1 MGHNITI
8 LKNWSQ
14 NWITNLEKNHS
25 YWIWSF
31 YHNWNTVYK
40 FGPFW
45 PNFKFMTAHG
55 LLKFQI
61 LEKWRTIEFFTW
73 KIYVVPNLGLFIVV
87 WSRYVALKLL
97 WRIWESDVKKGPSF
111 HTFRQIFYK
120 RFKILVL
127 SYNLFHQF
135 STKLW
140 PGIRNLL
147 FLCTKELHKK
157 FAPIVIVCQGWRQ
170 RKETKTGITFDLD
183 VILRSG
189 KVAQNELKIF
199 LKLEKCSYY
208 KVMHSSLIESCQTS
222 KIELLAKIIYLVD

>member
-1 MGHNITI
+1 M
-8 LKNWSQ
+8 
-14 NWITNLEKNHS
+14 
-25 YWIWSF
+25 
-31 YHNWNTVYK
+31 
-40 FGPFW
+40 
-45 PNFKFMTAHG
+45 
-55 LLKFQI
+55 
-61 LEKWRTIEFFTW
+61 
-73 KIYVVPNLGLFIVV
+73 
-87 WSRYVALKLL
+87 
-97 WRIWESDVKKGPSF
+97 
-111 HTFRQIFYK
+111 
-120 RFKILVL
+120 L

-189 KVAQNELKIF
+189 KVAQNELKTF